1 MEKIIELSS
10 ILWLSEARIQ
20 AELKEKVLIIC
31 TIHLEVWEV
40 KLRAMDISVQPSS
53 FQQPFEL
60 CVAENLFGYLCML
73 LQSLNELLSLCP
85 R

>member
-10 ILWLSEARIQ
+10 MLWLSEARIQ
-20 AELKEKVLIIC
+20 AELKEKVLIFC
-31 TIHLEVWEV
+31 TIHLEVREV
-40 KLRAMDISVQPSS
+40 KLRAMDISVQPSG

-73 LQSLNELLSLCP
+73 LQSLNELLSLHP